1 MTSPFFLSGNGIT
14 KGGNTKG
21 GNKDNYESKK
31 PAKGNSTRNLPDA
44 NKEPLWAKFLV
55 LFQNTFRH
63 AMMLIVR
70 LKVPDSYPK
79 VGTLDRQTGLLFL
92 VVCWFAHVCSCLLM
106 FALDVKLSGKR
117 HTGPI
122 PLVLCFFFRKKKHTS
137 GRFSALSGRK
147 CLQVLQHADFRQLLA
162 GEQVPVD
169 SWGGMG
175 WGGG

>member
-44 NKEPLWAKFLV
+44 NKEPLWAKILV

-92 VVCWFAHVCSCLLM
+92 VVCWFAHVCSCLLWM
-106 FALDVKLSGKR
+106 LNCLESDIPDPSPWSFVFFGKTT
-117 HTGPI
+117 HLG
-122 PLVLCFFFRKKKHTS
+122 
-137 GRFSALSGRK
+137 GSA
-147 CLQVLQHADFRQLLA
+147 
-162 GEQVPVD
+162 P
-169 SWGGMG
+169 
-175 WGGG
+175 